1 MLPLA
6 PNFWLKTAGKIDRT
20 DNGDRLL
27 WWCSIERNLYWAWII
42 DDGDGGG
49 DKWAILKAKSFIRHE
64 LYSPHNSSFFFTSN
78 RCNYIINYVS
88 IVRDCM
94 LQSRMSAQPLIAS
107 KTHTHICNMRGLIIC
122 FPRNMSTHPF
132 KCCSPPTKYIMPH
145 RSEKLIIVFTTA
157 HIVYN

>member
-64 LYSPHNSSFFFTSN
+64 LYSPHNSSFF
-78 RCNYIINYVS
+78 
-88 IVRDCM
+88 
-94 LQSRMSAQPLIAS
+94 LLLIAAIILS
-107 KTHTHICNMRGLIIC
+107 IMYLLSVIVCFNRVCQHNPLLPPKHTHTCNMRGLIIC
-122 FPRNMSTHPF
+122 FPRNMSTHPY
-132 KCCSPPTKYIMPH
+132 KCCSPPTKYTMPH

-157 HIVYN
+157 HSL